1 MKLDPAIVPKA
12 IDLKVIDLRAI
23 DLRAIDLRAI
33 DLSDNPVGGH
43 QGRTT
48 WLTCHVPQTR

>member
-12 IDLKVIDLRAI
+12 IDLKVI